1 MTDGAA
7 GPGVERPADFQSTVA
22 RWDAELK
29 SAERATEQWRT
40 DARRIA
46 NRYILEGRR
55 VGGSGG
61 DDFLRPSNREFNIL
75 HSNIQ
80 TLLPAVFGQ
89 EPVAVARR
97 RHRDSDPVGRVA
109 AEIMERALKTE
120 MEGDRFYDTMR
131 RVTQDLLLVARGV
144 SWVRFKPTIVNEDN
158 PSDPKNPLKRVVA
171 VRTPIDYVVWLDFL
185 HAPKNTWAEV
195 AEAGWVARRVS
206 MTRDEGIARFGE
218 VFSQVPLSDDRDSDE
233 NDAAEIREVIGKAN
247 VWEIWDAS
255 TRTAIWLCRDYADS
269 VLDERSDPLGL
280 DEFFPC
286 PCPAFGSLPNNKL
299 VPTPDYLQYE
309 NLADQLDQQTYRIGV
324 LVDAVRVTGVY
335 DATLEG
341 IGRMLED
348 DTVDKNQ
355 LIGIENFDA
364 LTGRTME
371 DVVKFLPLKDI
382 VAAIIALYDARE
394 RTKQVLYEVSGLSDI
409 LRGNVDNKYEK
420 LGQSRIKGQ
429 FASQRIQHKSRTIEE
444 CARDT
449 IRIKAEIM
457 VEHYDPSFLRQLS
470 GFDFIPEIAELRE
483 KGEEGAAVAERLFD
497 AAITLLKNEKMRG
510 FRIDVETNS
519 TVVTDDD
526 SEKEGRVEFLRAAGE
541 FLERALPIGL
551 QVPALV
557 PLVGD
562 MLLFSVRGF
571 RAGRQLESAFEEA
584 VEALKAQAGAAA
596 GQGDPAG
603 DGERQKAQAEAD
615 KIQAQTQAATQK
627 AQIDMA
633 RTRMKAE
640 ADLKKIEAEIVAT
653 EAELEATLAEVEAK
667 KAALT
672 EETEARRQ
680 AALIDVAKTQAQ
692 AAAKPPAASAA

>member
-1 MTDGAA
+1 M
-7 GPGVERPADFQSTVA
+7 
-22 RWDAELK
+22 
-29 SAERATEQWRT
+29 
-40 DARRIA
+40 
-46 NRYILEGRR
+46 
-55 VGGSGG
+55 
-61 DDFLRPSNREFNIL
+61 
-75 HSNIQ
+75 
-80 TLLPAVFGQ
+80 
-89 EPVAVARR
+89 
-97 RHRDSDPVGRVA
+97 
-109 AEIMERALKTE
+109 
-120 MEGDRFYDTMR
+120 
-131 RVTQDLLLVARGV
+131 
-144 SWVRFKPTIVNEDN
+144 
-158 PSDPKNPLKRVVA
+158 
-171 VRTPIDYVVWLDFL
+171 
-185 HAPKNTWAEV
+185 
-195 AEAGWVARRVS
+195 
-206 MTRDEGIARFGE
+206 
-218 VFSQVPLSDDRDSDE
+218 
-233 NDAAEIREVIGKAN
+233 
-247 VWEIWDAS
+247 
-255 TRTAIWLCRDYADS
+255 
-269 VLDERSDPLGL
+269 
-280 DEFFPC
+280 
-286 PCPAFGSLPNNKL
+286 
-299 VPTPDYLQYE
+299 
-309 NLADQLDQQTYRIGV
+309 
-324 LVDAVRVTGVY
+324 DAVRVTGVY

-483 KGEEGAAVAERLFD
+483 KGEEGEAVAERLFD
-497 AAITLLKNEKMRG
+497 AAVTLLKNEKMRG

-603 DGERQKAQAEAD
+603 DGERQKAAGRSRQDSGAD
-615 KIQAQTQAATQK
+615 AGGRPKGADRHGANPHEGRCGPEK
-627 AQIDMA
+627 DRSGDCCDGGRA
-633 RTRMKAE
+633 RG
-640 ADLKKIEAEIVAT
+640 D
-653 EAELEATLAEVEAK
+653 
-667 KAALT
+667 
-672 EETEARRQ
+672 ARRGRGQ
-680 AALIDVAKTQAQ
+680 ESGPRGGNRG
-692 AAAKPPAASAA
+692 PPPGCVDRRG